1 MDRLIDTL
9 AHLGE
14 GDAKARPE
22 SYQYGPV
29 LSFGMALLHV
39 ERVTGNR
46 TRTVSLGTELSCLFD
61 HGATG
66 QAAPEVVRGYPT
78 GTARDSSVGYATGTL
93 PAPALLY
100 LHIRLRLSLVRE
112 SSSSARE
119 RVDALDA
126 EVLPFSVWWYVPV
139 PAAHPAPRAG
149 ICKHVFDRT
158 VNKTPNSLEDL
169 AELSHDVFSS
179 TYLNRASQ
187 RAGLALARRAL
198 SWADCAARS
207 LRVGLCPSCC

>member
-14 GDAKARPE
+14 GDPKARPE

-46 TRTVSLGTELSCLFD
+46 TRTASLGTGLSCLFD

-66 QAAPEVVRGYPT
+66 QAAPEVGRGYPS
-78 GTARDSSVGYATGTL
+78 GTARDSSVGHATGTL

-100 LHIRLRLSLVRE
+100 LHT
-112 SSSSARE
+112 SSASPSSASRA
-119 RVDALDA
+119 RQLVNALT
-126 EVLPFSVWWYVPV
+126 
-139 PAAHPAPRAG
+139 R
-149 ICKHVFDRT
+149 
-158 VNKTPNSLEDL
+158 
-169 AELSHDVFSS
+169 
-179 TYLNRASQ
+179 
-187 RAGLALARRAL
+187 
-198 SWADCAARS
+198 
-207 LRVGLCPSCC
+207 